1 MVSNSYLIFIILA
14 FTLGGVLIMKR
25 DTIPTPLKK
34 WMALTAVIMVCL
46 AFYLIVYSSLNIGS
60 NPQ

>member
-25 DTIPTPLKK
+25 DTIPTLLKK

-46 AFYLIVYSSLNIGS
+46 AFYLIVYSLLNIGS